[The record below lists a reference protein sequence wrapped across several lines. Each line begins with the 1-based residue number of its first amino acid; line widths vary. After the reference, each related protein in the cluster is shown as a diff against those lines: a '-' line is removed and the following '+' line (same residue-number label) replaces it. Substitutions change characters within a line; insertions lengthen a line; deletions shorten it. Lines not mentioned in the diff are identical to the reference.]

1 MKIYPFSPAEL
12 GSREPAE
19 TRCGAFEI
27 AYFSPRALRKLGGS
41 WGYIEMASRAEAEAD
56 PGWPEL
62 VNFLTTAGLE
72 DAQLERNLSLLA
84 T

>member
-1 MKIYPFSPAEL
+1 
-12 GSREPAE
+12 
-19 TRCGAFEI
+19 
-27 AYFSPRALRKLGGS
+27 
-41 WGYIEMASRAEAEAD
+41 MASRAEAEAD

-84 T
+84 AAEVS